1 MSQLQIMA
9 LSVGALETNCYILY
23 DCPGGSGYVVDPGD
37 EPQRLLQA
45 VQALSLHILGVVL
58 THAHF
63 DHMLAADAVCR
74 ATGAELLV
82 GAGDEPALTD
92 ACRNLTALLA
102 DGTAIP
108 PLRAGRR
115 LYEGDTL
122 PLGACTLRVLETPG
136 HTPGGICLDTG
147 EWLLSGD
154 TLFCRSVG
162 RTDFPGGDAAVLRR
176 SLKKLAELPGDRRV
190 YPGHG
195 EPTTLEDE
203 RKNNGYMAEAWK

>member
-1 MSQLQIMA
+1 M
-9 LSVGALETNCYILY
+9 
-23 DCPGGSGYVVDPGD
+23 
-37 EPQRLLQA
+37 
-45 VQALSLHILGVVL
+45 
-58 THAHF
+58 
-63 DHMLAADAVCR
+63 
-74 ATGAELLV
+74 
-82 GAGDEPALTD
+82 
-92 ACRNLTALLA
+92 
-102 DGTAIP
+102 
-108 PLRAGRR
+108 
-115 LYEGDTL
+115 
-122 PLGACTLRVLETPG
+122 LETPG